1 MTLRVLHIELGRHL
15 YGGAK
20 QVTYLLN
27 ALADSNDIEN
37 HLLCPVNSEISI
49 APLSKC
55 QLHTIAYHSETDLFA
70 LGKMMR
76 ICRSVKPDLIH
87 IHSRRGADV
96 WGALLTKFTKIP
108 AICTRRVDNTES
120 KFAKY
125 KYGKYAA
132 VASISHGVH
141 EVVKQHCDNVQYQPV
156 IHSSVDLTEFHHN
169 ADREWLHERFAIP
182 KHHKVVANFAQ
193 LISRKGQA
201 DIVLAMKKVVQTHP
215 DVTCLLFGKG
225 KLQESYQ
232 ALIEKMRLTEHV
244 KLCGF
249 TQKVA
254 KILPCVDIVLH
265 PAYTEGLGVI
275 LLQAGAAKRA
285 VIACPV
291 GGIPEIIH
299 HEETGLMVSP
309 GDINGIS
316 AAIERLLNDEELTT
330 QLGERLFQHIKS
342 EFSPQEM
349 ARRYLALYKQVCEKN
364 A

>member
-1 MTLRVLHIELGRHL
+1 MSLRVLHIELGRHL

-27 ALADSNDIEN
+27 ALAESQDVEN
-37 HLLCPVNSEISI
+37 HLLCPENSEISI
-49 APLSKC
+49 ATISKC
-55 QLHTIAYHSETDLFA
+55 QLHTIAYHGETDIIA

-87 IHSRRGADV
+87 VHSRRGADV
-96 WGALLTKFTKIP
+96 WGALLTKFSKIP

-120 KFAKY
+120 RFAKY

-132 VASISHGVH
+132 VASISRGVH
-141 EVVKQHCDNVQYQPV
+141 EVVKQHCDGVQYQPI
-156 IHSSVDLTEFHHN
+156 IHSSVDLKEFHHN
-169 ADREWLHERFAIP
+169 PDKEWLHERFSIP

-201 DIVLAMKKVVQTHP
+201 DIILAMKKVVQTHP
-215 DVTCLLFGKG
+215 NVTCLLFGKG

-232 ALIEKMRLTEHV
+232 ALIEKMQLNEHV

-254 KILPCVDIVLH
+254 KILPCVDMVLH
-265 PAYTEGLGVI
+265 PAYAEGLGVI

-291 GGIPEIIH
+291 GGIPEIIQH
-299 HEETGLMVSP
+299 HETGLLVTP

-316 AAIERLLNDEELTT
+316 AAIETLLTDDELVTK
-330 QLGERLFQHIKS
+330 LGERLFQHIKN
-342 EFSPQEM
+342 EFSTEEM
-349 ARRYLALYKQVCEKN
+349 ARRYLELYKQVCEKN

>member
-1 MTLRVLHIELGRHL
+1 M
-15 YGGAK
+15 
-20 QVTYLLN
+20 
-27 ALADSNDIEN
+27 
-37 HLLCPVNSEISI
+37 LCPVNSEISI

-55 QLHTIAYHSETDLFA
+55 QLHTIAYHGETDLFA

-156 IHSSVDLTEFHHN
+156 IHSSVDLTEFHHH

-201 DIVLAMKKVVQTHP
+201 DIV
-215 DVTCLLFGKG
+215 
-225 KLQESYQ
+225 
-232 ALIEKMRLTEHV
+232 
-244 KLCGF
+244 
-249 TQKVA
+249 
-254 KILPCVDIVLH
+254 
-265 PAYTEGLGVI
+265 
-275 LLQAGAAKRA
+275 
-285 VIACPV
+285 
-291 GGIPEIIH
+291 
-299 HEETGLMVSP
+299 
-309 GDINGIS
+309 
-316 AAIERLLNDEELTT
+316 
-330 QLGERLFQHIKS
+330 
-342 EFSPQEM
+342 
-349 ARRYLALYKQVCEKN
+349 
-364 A
+364 